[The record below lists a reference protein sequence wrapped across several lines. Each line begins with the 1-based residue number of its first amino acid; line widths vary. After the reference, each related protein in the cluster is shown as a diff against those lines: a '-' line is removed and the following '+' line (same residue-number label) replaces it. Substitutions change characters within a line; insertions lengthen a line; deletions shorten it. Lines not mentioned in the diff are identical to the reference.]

1 MSENTSVATPSS
13 TGIVSKMR
21 RTRKLN
27 ILVNHNAALHEP
39 ETVHQLRQPLPRQ
52 SKLRGSDRST
62 TAISGKSCAD
72 EAFLEQPP
80 GIVQTVA
87 LRPKTMAEL
96 RRERRGRD
104 ESPFGWADSEG
115 GEDVLGLWLVAGSAR
130 VRRPGEW

>member
-1 MSENTSVATPSS
+1 
-13 TGIVSKMR
+13 
-21 RTRKLN
+21 KLN
-27 ILVNHNAALHEP
+27 ILVNHNAALHKP

-80 GIVQTVA
+80 SILQTVA
-87 LRPKTMAEL
+87 FRPMRMAEL

-104 ESPFGWADSEG
+104 DSPLGWAESEG
-115 GEDVLGLWLVAGSAR
+115 GEDVLEFAHVAGPVVLSQRGDCRGAE
-130 VRRPGEW
+130 RRPAAYASGGFMPQPVDE